1 MRQAAYSQSR
11 QPPRLSQHL
20 SQNPLPSAPGQR
32 CTQAFLPASC
42 PRAFVCDPVTQRQPC
57 PRDHIIA
64 DEILS
69 INGASPTDRI
79 IAPVKA
85 DPAGENLPELLF
97 LPLRQPHVKPRV
109 IIPRGQKTF
118 RLSVTSAASK
128 RRCIWRGAKNLT
140 FTSYSLMASES
151 TFLTRIINLINSFL

>member
-1 MRQAAYSQSR
+1 MHSQNAENNTLSYQYYLLAPPLPRESPNLLLLTKTHFFEPCVQASFIRKSR
-11 QPPRLSQHL
+11 QPPCLSQHL

-32 CTQAFLPASC
+32 CTQAFLPAS
-42 PRAFVCDPVTQRQPC
+42 C

-97 LPLRQPHVKPRV
+97 LPLRQPHVKPRGNNT
-109 IIPRGQKTF
+109 PWSKD
-118 RLSVTSAASK
+118 LPAECYK
-128 RRCIWRGAKNLT
+128 RRK
-140 FTSYSLMASES
+140 
-151 TFLTRIINLINSFL
+151 

>member
-11 QPPRLSQHL
+11 QPPCLSQHL
-20 SQNPLPSAPGQR
+20 SQNPQSSAPGQR

-42 PRAFVCDPVTQRQPC
+42 PR
-57 PRDHIIA
+57 DHIIA

-69 INGASPTDRI
+69 INGTSPTDRI